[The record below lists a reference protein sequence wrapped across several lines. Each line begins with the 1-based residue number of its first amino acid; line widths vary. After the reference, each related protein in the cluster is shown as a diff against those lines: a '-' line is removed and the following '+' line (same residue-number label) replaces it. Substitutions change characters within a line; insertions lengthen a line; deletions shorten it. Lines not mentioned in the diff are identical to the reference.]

1 MLVVRKVRGVLKTAL
16 SWGVGWAT
24 AAGLLHPLALV
35 LGETG
40 LLGHGLLQDLTFAGA
55 IGFFGG
61 AVFATGLAV
70 SEDRRSLDQIRILA
84 GTLWGAAAGFVGP
97 AVLALITG
105 GFGNYLEF
113 AADVPLFLATLTG
126 LGAASGAA
134 MTAIARRADRAAVRA
149 RGDFERL
156 GA

>member
-1 MLVVRKVRGVLKTAL
+1 M
-16 SWGVGWAT
+16 SWGVGWAA
-24 AAGLLHPLALV
+24 AAGLLHPLALL

-40 LLGHGLLQDLTFAGA
+40 LLGHGLIQDITFAGS

-61 AVFATGLAV
+61 SVFAAGFAL
-70 SEDRRSLDQIRILA
+70 SENRRSLDQIRILA

-97 AVLALITG
+97 AALALLTG

-113 AADVPLFLATLTG
+113 AAGAPLFLATLTG

-134 MTAIARRADRAAVRA
+134 MTALARRADPTALGPA
-149 RGDFERL
+149 DDLDRL
-156 GA
+156 GS